1 MERTNLNTMYAI
13 ERTIRRELTKMLSSQ
28 KSKQIISMMCEI
40 HDEKRMPMY
49 DVSDI
54 EPKRLY
60 SIIPSHYKED
70 CLDENSFEV
79 VYFNQITSE
88 IIFVYL
94 EKNTKLHKTGMFS
107 PTLEEYGMILRDDV
121 LVNTPDEILLL
132 MGFQDKKQIK
142 EFKTRYYTEAGLEPF
157 DWDGVPEE

>member
-1 MERTNLNTMYAI
+1 METNTMYVI
-13 ERTIRRELTKMLSSQ
+13 ERKIRRELTKMLSSQ
-28 KSKQIISMMCEI
+28 KSKKIIEMMCDI

-49 DVSDI
+49 DMSDI
-54 EPKRLY
+54 DPNKLY
-60 SIIPSHYKED
+60 SIIPTHYKED

-107 PTLEEYGMILRDDV
+107 PTIEEYGMILFDDA
-121 LVNTPDEILLL
+121 LANTPDEILLL
-132 MGFQDKKQIK
+132 MGFQNKKQIK
-142 EFKTRYYTEAGLEPF
+142 EFRTRYYNEVRIEPF
-157 DWDGVPEE
+157 NWDDVSEE

>member
-1 MERTNLNTMYAI
+1 MENVNTMYAI
-13 ERTIRRELTKMLSSQ
+13 ERKIRQELTKMLSSN
-28 KSKQIISMMCEI
+28 KSKKIISLMTEV

-49 DVSDI
+49 DMSDI
-54 EPKRLY
+54 DPDKLY
-60 SIIPSHYKED
+60 AIIPSHYKED

-94 EKNTKLHKTGMFS
+94 EKVTKLHKTGVFS
-107 PTLEEYGMILRDDV
+107 PTLEEYGMILYDDA
-121 LVNTPDEILLL
+121 LVNTPDEVLLL

-142 EFKTRYYTEAGLEPF
+142 EFRKQCGIEPF
-157 DWDGVPEE
+157 AWDGIPEE

>member
-28 KSKQIISMMCEI
+28 KSKNIISMMTEI

-107 PTLEEYGMILRDDV
+107 PSLEEYGMILTEDA
-121 LVNTPDEILLL
+121 LVNTPDELLLL

-142 EFKTRYYTEAGLEPF
+142 EFKTKYYNATGLEPF

>member
-1 MERTNLNTMYAI
+1 MERTNANTMYAI

-28 KSKQIISMMCEI
+28 KSKKIISLMTEI

-54 EPKRLY
+54 DPDRLW
-60 SIIPSHYKED
+60 SIIPSQYKDE

-94 EKNTKLHKTGMFS
+94 EKITKLHKTGTFS
-107 PTLEEYGMILRDDV
+107 PTLEEYGMILREDV
-121 LVNTPDEILLL
+121 LISTPDEILLL
-132 MGFQDKKQIK
+132 MGFQDKKQIQA
-142 EFKTRYYTEAGLEPF
+142 FKTRYYNEAGLEPF

>member
-1 MERTNLNTMYAI
+1 MERTNANTMYAI
-13 ERTIRRELTKMLSSQ
+13 ERTIRKELTKMLSSQ
-28 KSKQIISMMCEI
+28 KSKKMISLMTEI

-54 EPKRLY
+54 EPDRLY
-60 SIIPSHYKED
+60 AIIPSHYKED

-107 PTLEEYGMILRDDV
+107 PTLEEYGMILTEDA

-142 EFKTRYYTEAGLEPF
+142 EFKTKHYNATGLEPF
-157 DWDGVPEE
+157 NWDGVPEE